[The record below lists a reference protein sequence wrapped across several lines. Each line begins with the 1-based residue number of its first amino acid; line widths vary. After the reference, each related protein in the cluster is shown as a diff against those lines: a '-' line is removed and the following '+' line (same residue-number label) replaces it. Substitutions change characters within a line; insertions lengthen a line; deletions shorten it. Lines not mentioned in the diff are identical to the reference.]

1 MTLFRTHFGGN
12 APNVES
18 QEGSPPSPSSPA
30 CFGGDAKTGM
40 CPFHLAENTPARGV
54 RTLARLAALALFAL
68 IAPMAQAQA
77 TGDLGL
83 VVERASGS
91 LLVVDQSDR
100 ASLGRIEGLGD
111 LSHASLVYSPDERF
125 AYVFGRDGGLSK
137 VDILN
142 HEVVARV
149 MQAGNSIG
157 GAISDDGRYV
167 AVSNYEPGGVRVFDA
182 ETLDLVADI
191 PTGGKTIGLVDI
203 PGTRFV
209 FSLWDQGE
217 TWIADLSGDGAPE
230 ITKIAGMG
238 LNPYDALV
246 TGDGRTYIAGL
257 FGDDHLTALDLWQE
271 TPAPQKILPGYAQ
284 GREGLP
290 VYKMPHLEGWA
301 LAGHEFVLPAMGQ
314 HEVLWVDAR
323 SLKESGRTATY
334 GQPVFAMAR
343 PDGRHV
349 WVNFAHPLNDTIQV
363 IDTLTKQVVHEFKPG
378 PGVLHMEFTPRG
390 HEVWLSVRDA
400 GKVMVYD
407 TATFEKLREIEAE
420 SPSGIFFTARAHRM
434 GL

>member
-1 MTLFRTHFGGN
+1 MTLMFRLFGGA
-12 APNVES
+12 APDVENRRFPTPPPGYFH
-18 QEGSPPSPSSPA
+18 QE
-30 CFGGDAKTGM
+30 KT
-40 CPFHLAENTPARGV
+40 RGLRCV
-54 RTLARLAALALFAL
+54 VLSAALTLFSL
-68 IAPMAQAQA
+68 TAPFAQAQA

-100 ASLGRIEGLGD
+100 ARIGRIGGLGD

-125 AYVFGRDGGLSK
+125 AYVFGRDGGLTK
-137 VDILN
+137 VDIL
-142 HEVVARV
+142 EQSIAGRV
-149 MQAGNSIG
+149 MQAGTSIG
-157 GAISDDGRYV
+157 GAISDDGRFV
-167 AVSNYEPGGVRVFDA
+167 AVSNYEPGGVRIFDA
-182 ETLDLVADI
+182 GTLGMVADI
-191 PTGGKTIGLVDI
+191 PTGGKTVGLVDV

-209 FSLWDQGE
+209 FSLWDKGE
-217 TWIADLSGDGAPE
+217 TWIADLSGGEAE
-230 ITKIAGMG
+230 ITRIEGIGA
-238 LNPYDALV
+238 NPYDALV

-257 FGDDHLTALDLWQE
+257 FGADHLTALDLWQDRPE
-271 TPAPQKILPGYAQ
+271 PRQILPGYAE

-301 LAGHEFVLPAMGQ
+301 LAGQDFVLPAMGQ

-323 SLKESGRTATY
+323 TLEETGRTATH

-349 WVNFAHPLNDTIQV
+349 WVNFAHPRNDTIQV
-363 IDTLTKQVVHEFKPG
+363 IDSVTKQVIHQFSPG

-390 HEVWLSVRDA
+390 HEVWISVRDA
-400 GKVMVYD
+400 GKVMIYD
-407 TATFEKLREIEAE
+407 TRNFEKLREIEAE
-420 SPSGIFFTARAHRM
+420 SPSGIFFTARAHRT

>member
-1 MTLFRTHFGGN
+1 MGALPPRYFGPDERPVRRGL
-12 APNVES
+12 
-18 QEGSPPSPSSPA
+18 
-30 CFGGDAKTGM
+30 GG
-40 CPFHLAENTPARGV
+40 LAFLLASVLASGV
-54 RTLARLAALALFAL
+54 A
-68 IAPMAQAQA
+68 AQA

-83 VVERASGS
+83 VVERASGA
-91 LLVVDQSDR
+91 LLVVDQSER
-100 ASLGRIEGLGD
+100 AALGRIEGLGD

-125 AYVFGRDGGLSK
+125 AYVFGRDGGLTK
-137 VDILN
+137 VDIL
-142 HEVVARV
+142 ERRIVARV

-182 ETLDLVADI
+182 DTLAPVADI

-217 TWIADLSGDGAPE
+217 TWIADLSGKAPQ
-230 ITKIAGMG
+230 ITKITGMG
-238 LNPYDALV
+238 ENPYDALV

-257 FGDDHLTALDLWQE
+257 FGADHLTALDLWQD
-271 TPAPQKILPGYAQ
+271 PPQPKPILPGYAE
-284 GREGLP
+284 GRAGLP

-301 LAGHEFVLPAMGQ
+301 LAGTDFALPAMGQ

-323 SLKESGRTATY
+323 SLEESGRTAVY

-343 PDGRHV
+343 PDGRQV

-363 IDTLTKQVVHEFKPG
+363 IDTLSKQVIHEFKPG

-400 GKVMVYD
+400 GRVMVYD
-407 TATFEKLREIEAE
+407 TETFEKLREIEAD
-420 SPSGIFFTARAHRM
+420 SPSGIFFTARAHKT